1 MSLLNTLVGA
11 LAGRSSGNGG
21 LGNLAQLATSNPA
34 ILQAAAGLLGGSG
47 AASGGQSS
55 GLMGILGQL
64 QSAGLGDIA
73 ESWVGTGNNQAVEP
87 TQIEAALG
95 SDAISNFASQA
106 GVAQE
111 EAPNL
116 LAQLLPEIIDQ
127 LTPQGSA
134 EEAGADSADNIM
146 SLLGN
151 VLGR

>member
-1 MSLLNTLVGA
+1 MSLFNNLVGA
-11 LAGRSSGNGG
+11 LTGRAGGNGG
-21 LGNLAQLATSNPA
+21 LGQLAELATSNPA
-34 ILQAAAGLLGGSG
+34 ILQAAASLLGGG
-47 AASGGQSS
+47 GQSGGQTG
-55 GLMGILGQL
+55 GLAGMLGQF

-73 ESWVGTGNNQAVEP
+73 ESWIGTGNNQAVEP
-87 TQIEAALG
+87 SQIEAALG
-95 SDAISNFASQA
+95 SDVISNFASQA

-116 LAQLLPEIIDQ
+116 LAQLLPEMIDK

-134 EEAGADSADNIM
+134 EDAGADSADKIM

>member
-1 MSLLNTLVGA
+1 MSLLNNLVGA
-11 LAGRSSGNGG
+11 LAGRTGGNGG
-21 LGNLAQLATSNPA
+21 LGQLAEMASSNPA
-34 ILQAAAGLLGGSG
+34 VLQAAAGLLGGG
-47 AASGGQSS
+47 QSGGQSG
-55 GLMGILGQL
+55 GLAGMLGQF

-73 ESWVGTGNNQAVEP
+73 ESWIGTGDNQAVEP
-87 TQIEAALG
+87 SQIEAALG

-116 LAQLLPEIIDQ
+116 LAQLLPEMIDK

-134 EEAGADSADNIM
+134 EDAGADSADNIM

>member
-1 MSLLNTLVGA
+1 MSLFNNLVGA
-11 LAGRSSGNGG
+11 LAGRAGGNGG
-21 LGNLAQLATSNPA
+21 LGQLAEMASSNPA
-34 ILQAAAGLLGGSG
+34 VLQAAAGLLGGG
-47 AASGGQSS
+47 QSGGQSG
-55 GLMGILGQL
+55 GLAGMLGQF

-73 ESWVGTGNNQAVEP
+73 ESWIGTGDNQAVEP
-87 TQIEAALG
+87 SQIEAALG

-111 EAPNL
+111 EAPTL
-116 LAQLLPEIIDQ
+116 LAQLLPEMIDK

-134 EEAGADSADNIM
+134 EDAGADSADNIR

>member
-1 MSLLNTLVGA
+1 M
-11 LAGRSSGNGG
+11 
-21 LGNLAQLATSNPA
+21 
-34 ILQAAAGLLGGSG
+34 
-47 AASGGQSS
+47 
-55 GLMGILGQL
+55 LGQL

-73 ESWVGTGNNQAVEP
+73 ESWVGTGDNQAVEP
-87 TQIEAALG
+87 SQIEAALG

-116 LAQLLPEIIDQ
+116 LAQLLPEMIDK

-134 EEAGADSADNIM
+134 EDAGADSADNIM

>member
-1 MSLLNTLVGA
+1 MSLLNNLVGA
-11 LAGRSSGNGG
+11 LAGRARGNGG
-21 LGNLAQLATSNPA
+21 LGQLAELATSNPA
-34 ILQAAAGLLGGSG
+34 ILQAAAGLLGGG
-47 AASGGQSS
+47 QSGGQSG
-55 GLMGILGQL
+55 GLAEMLGQL

-73 ESWVGTGNNQAVEP
+73 ESWVGTGDNQAVEP
-87 TQIEAALG
+87 SQIEAALG

-116 LAQLLPEIIDQ
+116 LAQLLPEMIDK

-134 EEAGADSADNIM
+134 EDAGADSADNIM